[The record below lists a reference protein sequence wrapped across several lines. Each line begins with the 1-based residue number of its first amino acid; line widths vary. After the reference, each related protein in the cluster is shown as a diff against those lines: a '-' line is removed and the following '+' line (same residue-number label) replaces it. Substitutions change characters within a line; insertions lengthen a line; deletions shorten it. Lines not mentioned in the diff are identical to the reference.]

1 MFAITRPS
9 GLVFYYSSRKWW
21 SMFEKCVQCIG
32 DVRVGET
39 WPIKSQTS
47 VVLSSLLS
55 DSIAGWHADPL
66 YRRTTKCTIVK
77 KSARMRFESNRIDNP
92 GSNLATNTTNKRNIP
107 LSRRP
112 IMQEAPGAKTGP
124 SWIRSSSLGVHL
136 QLLDVP
142 LARYQRVG
150 LLVAGAEVLHGTTL
164 DLTRA
169 YVNTCR
175 DRPGRFRTVVV
186 AASRFDHYWKR
197 TCAWTRRRWS
207 SRWIIDRLPG
217 GTPERCHT
225 DSPLRGFLPCSASR
239 TGGPLCCGSVRIR
252 TTEMRESGAGDPA
265 NPQERRPFWS

>member
-1 MFAITRPS
+1 M
-9 GLVFYYSSRKWW
+9 
-21 SMFEKCVQCIG
+21 
-32 DVRVGET
+32 
-39 WPIKSQTS
+39 
-47 VVLSSLLS
+47 
-55 DSIAGWHADPL
+55 
-66 YRRTTKCTIVK
+66 RTPCTGGQKKCTIAK

-164 DLTRA
+164 DLTEA

-207 SRWIIDRLPG
+207 SRWIINRLPG

-252 TTEMRESGAGDPA
+252 TTERCGRALLKIPA
-265 NPQERRPFWS
+265 KPTGTSSFLVLTRTNSKFRYWTLNGFPFHFQERITLISED